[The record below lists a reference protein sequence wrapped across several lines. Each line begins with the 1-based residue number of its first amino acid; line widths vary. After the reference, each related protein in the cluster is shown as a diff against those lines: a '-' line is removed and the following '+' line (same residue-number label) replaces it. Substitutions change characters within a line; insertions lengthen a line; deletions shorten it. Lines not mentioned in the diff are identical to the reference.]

1 MTNALVQNI
10 EIDKNNAIDTFL
22 QGVNLAPNQNEVE
35 NNQKFSNFMNNL
47 DARFNKAQ
55 NNFDKQAQVSN
66 TSSINKKALI
76 KKETTPKQDIK
87 TQTTNTQTKQ
97 INQISSNDSKN
108 VAVKDTAQNTQNSTV
123 DVDSEEIKNE
133 NEVISKEIIIEKDE
147 PKEDLSDINN
157 SSPVESSP
165 VFSFEKDENIEQTKT
180 ELETALEKV
189 QTSLDEFVQT
199 IPVAVNVSNDDNQEI
214 KLNLDDLINNLEITN
229 EPIKVIE
236 QISNYLDDSSLNQ
249 EQKETILNALNQI
262 KEKLNNTQ
270 EISFESSEFSELVSN
285 LADEINE
292 LFSDETEIEID
303 TKQINKNETSEI
315 KVDVKKD
322 SKIAENSENE
332 TKIETSK
339 EIKNETKVLINEV
352 KDFIKSFDSK
362 DLTETFEKLPEI
374 IKKADDLV
382 ENVKDIEIKSNDDL
396 VNALKNLK
404 DVLKSAFEDDK
415 EITLENVDLKD
426 FKDVELTDK
435 KSMNELLNLLDDINS
450 NNQLDDELK
459 VQVEDLIKK
468 VGENTI
474 SQQELSATL
483 DNITSEI
490 QVDDKKTETKV
501 EVNNEV
507 FEVEVKTPDKVA
519 LQDNMQQNSSDNK
532 NFKQTYENDFSL
544 DETSEFDFD
553 GEVQLKTST
562 NQEIKLDNVEENLQK
577 TIAIQDMLDEMMVE
591 VDIKT
596 IPTQSGALSVSDE
609 VAKLAMGESNS
620 LNPITSAHG
629 SVTYDSIGTNAV
641 IKNVATL
648 MKSAQV
654 QTPSETPSMEDLLN
668 QVTNKITQLKDG
680 ANQKLTMILRPN
692 DLGRLSIE
700 LTQDK
705 NGLTTQ
711 IMAQNDNVRAYIE
724 KNIDSLRQQL
734 ADSGVSVN
742 SIQIKTVGQEGSTQ
756 YDGNQ
761 NLANQ
766 QEDLAQQNNKQ
777 NQNQEQKNDNKEAK
791 EVLASMV
798 NYEMSFKKDFSSVLN
813 NTLNYSLN

>member
-76 KKETTPKQDIK
+76 KKETTLKQDIK
-87 TQTTNTQTKQ
+87 TQTTTTQNKEIKQ
-97 INQISSNDSKN
+97 TSSNNSENVSVKN
-108 VAVKDTAQNTQNSTV
+108 TVQNKQNSTAE
-123 DVDSEEIKNE
+123 VDSKEIKNE
-133 NEVISKEIIIEKDE
+133 NEVISKEIKIEKDE

-180 ELETALEKV
+180 EIESALEKV

-199 IPVAVNVSNDDNQEI
+199 IPVAINVSNDDNQEI
-214 KLNLDDLINNLEITN
+214 ELNLEDLINNLEVSD
-229 EPIKVIE
+229 EPTKVIE

-249 EQKETILNALNQI
+249 EQKETILNVLNQI
-262 KEKLNNTQ
+262 KDKLNNTQ

-285 LADEINE
+285 LADEVNK

-303 TKQINKNETSEI
+303 AKPINKEETSEI
-315 KVDVKKD
+315 DIEKD
-322 SKIAENSENE
+322 SKIAENNKNE
-332 TKIETSK
+332 TEIETSK
-339 EIKNETKVLINEV
+339 EIKNETKDLINEV
-352 KDFIKSFDSK
+352 KDFIKSIDSK
-362 DLTETFEKLPEI
+362 DLAQTFEKLPEI
-374 IKKADDLV
+374 IEKTDDLI

-396 VNALKNLK
+396 VDMLKNLK

-415 EITLENVDLKD
+415 KITLENVDLKD
-426 FKDVELTDK
+426 FKDVEVTDK
-435 KSMNELLNLLDDINS
+435 KSMDELLNLLDNINS
-450 NNQLDDELK
+450 NNQLDDETK
-459 VQVEDLIKK
+459 IQIEDLIKK
-468 VGENTI
+468 ISENTI
-474 SQQELSATL
+474 SQQELTTTL
-483 DNITSEI
+483 NDITSEI
-490 QVDDKKTETKV
+490 QVDDKKTETNV

-507 FEVEVKTPDKVA
+507 FEVELK
-519 LQDNMQQNSSDNK
+519 SSDRLVLDDNTKQNNSDSK
-532 NFKQTYENDFSL
+532 NFKQTYENDFKL
-544 DETSEFDFD
+544 NETSEFDFD
-553 GEVQLKTST
+553 NEIQLKTSN
-562 NQEIKLDNVEENLQK
+562 NQKIELDNVEDNLQK
-577 TIAIQDMLDEMMVE
+577 TIAIQDMLDEMMIE

-648 MKSAQV
+648 MKSAQT

-742 SIQIKTVGQEGSTQ
+742 SIQIKTAGQEGSTQ

-791 EVLASMV
+791 EVLASMT

>member
-76 KKETTPKQDIK
+76 KKETTLKQDIK
-87 TQTTNTQTKQ
+87 TQTTTTQNKEIKQ
-97 INQISSNDSKN
+97 TSSNNSENVTVKN
-108 VAVKDTAQNTQNSTV
+108 TAQNTQNSTAE
-123 DVDSEEIKNE
+123 VDSKEIKNE
-133 NEVISKEIIIEKDE
+133 NEVISKEIKIEKDE

-180 ELETALEKV
+180 EIESALEKV

-199 IPVAVNVSNDDNQEI
+199 IPVVINVSNDDNQEI
-214 KLNLDDLINNLEITN
+214 KLNLEDLINNLEVSN
-229 EPIKVIE
+229 EPTKVIE

-249 EQKETILNALNQI
+249 EQKETILNVLNQI
-262 KEKLNNTQ
+262 KDKLNNTQ

-285 LADEINE
+285 LGDKINE

-303 TKQINKNETSEI
+303 AKPINKEETSEI
-315 KVDVKKD
+315 DIEKD
-322 SKIAENSENE
+322 SKIAENNKNE
-332 TKIETSK
+332 TEIETSK
-339 EIKNETKVLINEV
+339 EIKNETKDLINEV
-352 KDFIKSFDSK
+352 KDFIKSIDSK
-362 DLTETFEKLPEI
+362 DLAQTFEKLPEI
-374 IKKADDLV
+374 IEKADDLI

-396 VNALKNLK
+396 VDTLKNLK

-415 EITLENVDLKD
+415 KITLENVDLKD
-426 FKDVELTDK
+426 FKDVDVTDK
-435 KSMNELLNLLDDINS
+435 KSMDELLNLLDNINS
-450 NNQLDDELK
+450 NNQLDDETK
-459 VQVEDLIKK
+459 IQIEDLIKK
-468 VGENTI
+468 ISENTI
-474 SQQELSATL
+474 SQQELTTTL
-483 DNITSEI
+483 NDITSEI
-490 QVDDKKTETKV
+490 QVDDKKTETNV

-507 FEVEVKTPDKVA
+507 FEVELK
-519 LQDNMQQNSSDNK
+519 SSDRLVLDDNTKQNNSDSK
-532 NFKQTYENDFSL
+532 NSKQTYENDFKL
-544 DETSEFDFD
+544 NETSEFDFD
-553 GEVQLKTST
+553 NEIQLKTST
-562 NQEIKLDNVEENLQK
+562 DQKIELDNVEDNLQK
-577 TIAIQDMLDEMMVE
+577 TIAIQDMLDEMMIE

-648 MKSAQV
+648 MKSAQT

-734 ADSGVSVN
+734 ADSGVNVN
-742 SIQIKTVGQEGSTQ
+742 SIQIKTAGQEGSTQ

-791 EVLASMV
+791 EVLASMT